1 MKKYMIS
8 LFAVFATALTAS
20 AQHINKL
27 YTMHVVSVGGS
38 TVDFAFSSEPVMT
51 FDGGQMNISSSAD
64 SDVKFQMDNVVNITF
79 SGEASGIATVKGD
92 GSQMKVSAADGKITV
107 SGMKANAKVA
117 VYDASGA
124 LIANANADADGEAV
138 VNISNLGK
146 GVFVVNTPGSSF
158 KFTK

>member
-1 MKKYMIS
+1 MKKYIIS
-8 LFAVFATALTAS
+8 LLAVSATALTAS

-38 TVDFAFSSEPVMT
+38 TVDFAFSNEPVMT

-64 SDVKFQMDNVVNITF
+64 SDVKFQMDNVVNIVF

-92 GSQMKVSAADGKITV
+92 GLQIKVSASDGKIHI

-117 VYDASGA
+117 IFDASGA
-124 LIANANADADGEAV
+124 LIANANADASGQAV
-138 VNISNLGK
+138 VNAGNLGK
-146 GVFVVNTPGSSF
+146 GVFVVNTPENSF